1 MSDKITTCLW
11 FDTQGEEAAEF
22 YCSVIPNSK
31 VLGVERYGEAGPGPA
46 GTAMTVSFELD
57 GRPFVALNGGP
68 EFTFNEA
75 VSLQISCQDQEEVD
89 YFWNTLVDGGEES
102 MCGWLKD
109 RYGFS
114 WQVVPSAL
122 PELLGDPDPDR
133 AQRAMKAMLSM
144 RKIDVEALRQAADAG

>member
-102 MCGWLKD
+102 MCCWLKD

>member
-75 VSLQISCQDQEEVD
+75 VSLQSAARTRRRSTTSGTRWSTAVRRACAAGSRTATASPGRSC
-89 YFWNTLVDGGEES
+89 
-102 MCGWLKD
+102 
-109 RYGFS
+109 
-114 WQVVPSAL
+114 PSAL

-133 AQRAMKAMLSM
+133 AQRAMKAML
-144 RKIDVEALRQAADAG
+144 R

>member
-22 YCSVIPNSK
+22 YCSVIPDSK

-144 RKIDVEALRQAADAG
+144 RKIDVEALRRAADAG